1 LKIEWVPELPGPFY
15 KGIAMNSRMII
26 AIVLIIVGVIG
37 LAYQGFTYTTRERVV
52 DAGPITIDV
61 DKKRTV
67 PIAPIVGGAALIAGI
82 ALMLV
87 GRRSAA

>member
-1 LKIEWVPELPGPFY
+1 MGSRIAGAFY

-26 AIVLIIVGVIG
+26 AIILIIVGVIG

-61 DKKRTV
+61 DKKHTV
-67 PIAPIVGGAALIAGI
+67 PIAPIVGGAALIGGI